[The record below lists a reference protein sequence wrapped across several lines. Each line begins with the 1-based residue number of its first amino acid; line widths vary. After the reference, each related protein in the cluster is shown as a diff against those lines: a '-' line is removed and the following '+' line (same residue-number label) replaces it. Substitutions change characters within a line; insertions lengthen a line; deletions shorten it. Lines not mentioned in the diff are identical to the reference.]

1 MAEGRDEDGTG
12 IPWGSQ
18 FVRKPHDRR
27 EPVTMREMHKRQI
40 EDFIKLLE
48 QAHLEIKKA
57 VNAQEYAVA
66 MDLLGQCQEG
76 AIGIGNLI
84 EKEEG
89 EGFVTVSYVES
100 YCELAYGLYE
110 ELLQQQETE
119 KQAEDPETAEET
131 TKRAEEKA
139 VQGTGRDTNQRT
151 SHAINGKRICKALRK
166 SLIQIE
172 NSVKHDIQ
180 GRREVVFF
188 PYKASMWDSLE
199 SVWMAADADPDC
211 DAYVVPIPYY
221 ERNADG
227 TLGTYHY
234 EGNELP
240 DYVQVV
246 PYDTYNIENRRPDVA
261 YIHNPYDQGNFVTSV
276 DPRYYSSRLK
286 KYTNCLVYIPY
297 YATAGGMSEGQA
309 LCEAYFHVDYI
320 VVQSKRIMKFFDPSI
335 PEEKFLPLGSPKF
348 DRVIRMC
355 ENPPKMPEQWKEKA
369 KGRKVYFY
377 NTSINGVLGNTEI
390 FLKKMEYVFDCFEGR
405 EDACLLWRPHPLL
418 ESTFDSMRP
427 SYRPWYDALKKR
439 FIDGNLGI
447 YDDTPDMTKTIALSD
462 VYIGDSGTS
471 VTSLFGIVGKPLFI
485 FNNWINTLPE
495 KDDWRGENINP
506 AFDIWGDDRYQ
517 VTKNNQL
524 WFSEK
529 NDYHYKFYMDLGIGC
544 SGGQYYIRAVEIKG
558 KIYVL
563 PGNAQNI
570 LTIKNKQV
578 RTIDFKTRIAQPGA
592 FFSYWY
598 NENYIFLF
606 PYQYPLLLRLNI
618 ETEELQGVEGIRDF
632 YVRKD
637 GNGEWKI
644 GGIGVYG
651 NELVFAS
658 PEDNGFIFLDMDT
671 LQARGLCSHSQ
682 CNLGTQGIV
691 RDGDDL
697 WLLPLNGMVITRWN
711 PKTGEVKEYGDIPEG
726 FQSIKWP
733 LECMCEERPFGNM
746 AFSKEGEKKKIV
758 ISPYW
763 GNMYL
768 TLDRDTGKMEEWV
781 PPIPFASRGKNGY
794 FVAEGMG
801 SFVIP
806 HQQMGKA
813 DCRIWYGPERRLYNM
828 NIDTREYKEVEIDFD
843 YEQLKMQ
850 EPGFSEESEWLP
862 YCLNESA
869 FNSLNDLL
877 DETITGNP
885 FDKERQIKAFSR
897 INANTNGT
905 CGEQI
910 HKMVCGM
917 V

>member
-462 VYIGDSGTS
+462 VYIGDSATS
-471 VTSLFGIVGKPLFI
+471 VTSLFGMVGKPLFI
-485 FNNWINTLPE
+485 LNNQIHSLPE
-495 KDDWRGENINP
+495 ADDWRGEKVRLI
-506 AFDIWGDDRYQ
+506 FDGWGNDRYQ
-517 VTKNNQL
+517 VTTSNQL
-524 WFSEK
+524 WYSEK
-529 NDYHYKFYMDLGIGC
+529 NDYHYKFYMDLKTGY
-544 SGGQYYIRAVEIKG
+544 SGGNYYTGAAEINKT
-558 KIYVL
+558 IYVL

-570 LTIKNKQV
+570 LVIKNKQI
-578 RTIDFKTRIAQPGA
+578 RRIEFKTQIPQAGA
-592 FFSYWY
+592 FAGYWY
-598 NENYIFLF
+598 NEKYIFLF
-606 PYQYPLLLRLNI
+606 PFHYPLLLRFHI
-618 ETEELQGVEGIRDF
+618 EKEELQGIEGIQPFSVRWVEGQQKR
-632 YVRKD
+632 
-637 GNGEWKI
+637 
-644 GGIGVYG
+644 GGIGLYG

-658 PEDNGFIFLDMDT
+658 PEDNEFIFVDTDT
-671 LQARGLCSHSQ
+671 LQARGLRCDSQ
-682 CNLGTQGIV
+682 NALGIRGMV
-691 RDGDDL
+691 EDGDDL
-697 WLLPLNGMVITRWN
+697 WLLPFKGMTIIRWN
-711 PKTGEVKEYGDIPEG
+711 PKTGDVREYQEVPED
-726 FQSIKWP
+726 FRSISWP
-733 LECMCEERPFGNM
+733 DNRQCEERAFGTI
-746 AFSKEGEKKKIV
+746 AFSRSGEKEKIV
-758 ISPYW
+758 VSPDW

-768 TLDRDTGKMEEWV
+768 ALDRETGKMEKWET
-781 PPIPFASRGKNGY
+781 PFHMSNRGRNGY
-794 FVAEGMG
+794 FASEGMG
-801 SFVIP
+801 GFCITFP
-806 HQQMGKA
+806 QRGKA
-813 DCRIWYGPERRLYNM
+813 DCRIWYAPERRLYDV
-828 NIDTREYKEVEIDFD
+828 NIDTKEYQEVEIDFD
-843 YEQLKMQ
+843 YEELKMR

-885 FDKERQIKAFSR
+885 FDKERQIKAFSK
-897 INANTNGT
+897 INANTSGT

-910 HKMVCGM
+910 HKTVCEMV
-917 V
+917 

>member
-18 FVRKPHDRR
+18 FIRKPHDRR
-27 EPVTMREMHKRQI
+27 KPVTMRKMHKRQI

-57 VNAQEYAVA
+57 VNAQEYVVA

-89 EGFVTVSYVES
+89 EGFVTVSCVES

-119 KQAEDPETAEET
+119 KQKPLQT
-131 TKRAEEKA
+131 
-139 VQGTGRDTNQRT
+139 
-151 SHAINGKRICKALRK
+151 INGNRIYKNLRK

-172 NSVKHDIQ
+172 NSVKHDIH
-180 GRREVVFF
+180 GRQEVVFF

-199 SVWMAADADPDC
+199 SIWMAADADPDC

-246 PYDTYNIENRRPDVA
+246 PYDTYNIETRKPDVV

-320 VVQSKRIMKFFDPSI
+320 VVQSKKFIHFFDAAV
-335 PEEKFLPLGSPKF
+335 PEEKFLFLGSPKF

-355 ENPPKMPEQWKEKA
+355 QNPPEPPENWKEKME
-369 KGRKVYFY
+369 GRKVYFY
-377 NTSINGVLGNTEI
+377 NTSIGGMLGNTEC

-427 SYRPWYDALKKR
+427 AYRPWYDGLKKR
-439 FIDGNLGI
+439 FLDENLGI
-447 YDDTPDMTKTIALSD
+447 YDDTADMTKTIALSD
-462 VYIGDSGTS
+462 IYIGDAGTS
-471 VTSLFGIVGKPLFI
+471 VTSLFGIAGKPLFI
-485 FNNWINTLPE
+485 FNNMIHTLPQ
-495 KDDWRGENINP
+495 KDDWRGEIINP
-506 AFDIWGDDRYQ
+506 VFDMRGDDRYQ
-517 VTKNNQL
+517 VTWNNQL
-524 WFSEK
+524 WFSEN
-529 NDYHYKFYMDLGIGC
+529 NDYHYKFYMDLGTGY
-544 SGGQYYIRAVEIKG
+544 SAGRYYIKAVKIKD

-563 PGNAQNI
+563 PGNAQN
-570 LTIKNKQV
+570 LLVIKDKKV
-578 RTIDFKTRIAQPGA
+578 KKIDFKTKIVKPGA
-592 FFSYWY
+592 FFGYWY
-598 NENYIFLF
+598 NEKYIFIF
-606 PYQYPLLLRLNI
+606 PNQYPLLLRFNI
-618 ETEELQGVEGIRDF
+618 ETEELQGVEGIREF
-632 YVRKD
+632 HVRNV
-637 GNGEWKI
+637 NGEWQI

-658 PEDNGFIFLDMDT
+658 PENNEFIFMDMDT
-671 LQARGLCSHSQ
+671 LKARGLCSNSE
-682 CNLGTQGIV
+682 CNLGTQTIV
-691 RDGDDL
+691 TDGDEL
-697 WLLPLNGMVITRWN
+697 WLLPLNGMTITCWN
-711 PKTGEVKEYGDIPEG
+711 PKTGKIREYDDLPDN
-726 FQSIKWP
+726 FASTRWP
-733 LECMCEERPFGNM
+733 YETECSERPFGNL
-746 AFSKEGEKKKIV
+746 AISREGGKENIV
-758 ISPYW
+758 ISPSW

-768 TLDRDTGKMEEWV
+768 TLDRESGRMEEWK
-781 PPIPFASRGKNGY
+781 PPIEFKNRGKNGY
-794 FVAEGMG
+794 FVAGGMG
-801 SFVIP
+801 GFCVP
-806 HQQMGKA
+806 FLQVGKSEYLL
-813 DCRIWYGPERRLYNM
+813 WYAPERKLYDA
-828 NIDTREYKEVEIDFD
+828 NIDTKECKEIEIDFD
-843 YEQLKMQ
+843 YEELKLH
-850 EPGFSEESEWLP
+850 EPGFMEESEWMQ
-862 YCLNESA
+862 YCINEDS
-869 FNSLNDLL
+869 FNSLKDFL
-877 DETITGNP
+877 DDRITGNQ
-885 FDKERQIKAFSR
+885 FDRERQIKAFSK
-897 INANTNGT
+897 INADMDGT
-905 CGEQI
+905 CGQKI
-910 HKMVCGM
+910 HQFICGKIQAG

>member
-246 PYDTYNIENRRPDVA
+246 PYDTYNIENRRPDVT

-297 YATAGGMSEGQA
+297 YATAGNMSEGQA
-309 LCEAYFHVDYI
+309 LCDAYFNVDYI
-320 VVQSKRIMKFFDPSI
+320 VVQSKRIMRFFDPSI

-355 ENPPKMPEQWKEKA
+355 ENPPGAPAQWAEKI
-369 KGRKVYFY
+369 KGRNVYFY
-377 NTSINGVLGNTEI
+377 NTSINGMLGNTEV

-462 VYIGDSGTS
+462 AYIGDSGTS
-471 VTSLFGIVGKPLFI
+471 VISLFGIVGKPLFI

-495 KDDWRGENINP
+495 IDDWRGEIINP
-506 AFDIWGDDRYQ
+506 VFDMQGDDRYQ
-517 VTKNNQL
+517 ITKNNQL

-529 NDYHYKFYMDLGIGC
+529 NDYHYKFYMDLGTGY
-544 SGGQYYIRAVEIKG
+544 SGGLYYIRAVEIKG

-570 LTIKNKQV
+570 LVIKNKQIKK
-578 RTIDFKTRIAQPGA
+578 IDFKTQIAGTGA
-592 FFSYWY
+592 FFDYWY
-598 NENYIFLF
+598 NDKYIFLF
-606 PYQYPLLLRLNI
+606 PNRYPLLLRFNI
-618 ETEELQGVEGIRDF
+618 ETEELQGVEGIQPF
-632 YVRKD
+632 LVRNIK
-637 GNGEWKI
+637 GEWRI
-644 GGIGVYG
+644 GGVGLYG

-658 PEDNGFIFLDMDT
+658 PEDSEFIFMDT
-671 LQARGLCSHSQ
+671 DTLKARGVRCNSR
-682 CNLGTQGIV
+682 CNLGTQTIV
-691 RDGDDL
+691 TDGEEL
-697 WLLPLNGMVITRWN
+697 WLLPLNGMTVTRWN
-711 PKTGEVKEYGDIPEG
+711 PRTGQFWEYSDLPPDFE
-726 FQSIKWP
+726 SIQWP
-733 LECMCEERPFGNM
+733 YDYQCDERPFGNM
-746 AFSKEGEKKKIV
+746 AFSRDSGSETIV
-758 ISPYW
+758 ISPGW
-763 GNMYL
+763 GNMYV
-768 TLDRDTGKMEEWV
+768 TLDRETGKMEQWKSS
-781 PPIPFASRGKNGY
+781 IPFANRGRNGY
-794 FVAEGMG
+794 FAAGGMG
-801 SFVIP
+801 GFPVLRPKEGNIKP
-806 HQQMGKA
+806 
-813 DCRIWYGPERRLYNM
+813 RIWYAPERKLYDVDLETG
-828 NIDTREYKEVEIDFD
+828 ICKEIEIEFD
-843 YEQLKMQ
+843 YEELKNQ
-850 EPGFSEESEWLP
+850 EPGFMAESEWLQ
-862 YCLNESA
+862 YALVENA
-869 FNSLNDLL
+869 FNSLEDFL
-877 DETITGNP
+877 DGRITGNP
-885 FDKERQIKAFSR
+885 FDRERQIKAFLK
-897 INANTNGT
+897 INADTEGR
-905 CGEQI
+905 CGEKVHQFI
-910 HKMVCGM
+910 CGK